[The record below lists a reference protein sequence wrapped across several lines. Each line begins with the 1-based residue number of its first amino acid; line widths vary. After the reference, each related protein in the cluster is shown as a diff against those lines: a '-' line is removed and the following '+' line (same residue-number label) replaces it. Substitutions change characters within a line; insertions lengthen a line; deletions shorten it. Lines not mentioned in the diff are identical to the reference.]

1 MNSKIPNLIYRLRR
15 IILKKIIP
23 EFIWPKTIRMDNAVI
38 PVRGMP
44 YSFGV
49 KRILSKGIYE
59 NSERSLVKGVIRKGD
74 HIIEFGGSIGIMA
87 AVMNEIVTREG
98 FIISVEA
105 SNKLAASSKS
115 WLEPRGN
122 IKILAGIGFPVWE
135 APLKYHNI
143 NFLDDGNSL
152 GGRVEFE
159 PKHTKAPGKYEIYDL
174 RKIMSTY
181 SIRPDHLVI
190 DIEGSEIIFL
200 EEGIEIP
207 AVVQNIIIEM
217 HPNLYGQYT
226 EDAIINKLEQLG
238 FNMIREISHVFHL
251 SRNRAEV

>member
-1 MNSKIPNLIYRLRR
+1 MKSIIPNFIYRFRR
-15 IILKKIIP
+15 GILKKIIP
-23 EFIWPKTIRMDNAVI
+23 EFVWPKTITMDNAEI

-59 NSERSLVKGVIRKGD
+59 DSERSLVKDVIKKGD

-87 AVMNEIVTREG
+87 AVMNEIVTNEG

-105 SNKLAASSKS
+105 SKKLAASSRS

-135 APLKYHNI
+135 VPLKYHNI

-152 GGRVEFE
+152 GGRV
-159 PKHTKAPGKYEIYDL
+159 DWRL
-174 RKIMSTY
+174 C
-181 SIRPDHLVI
+181 V
-190 DIEGSEIIFL
+190 
-200 EEGIEIP
+200 
-207 AVVQNIIIEM
+207 
-217 HPNLYGQYT
+217 
-226 EDAIINKLEQLG
+226 
-238 FNMIREISHVFHL
+238 
-251 SRNRAEV
+251 SRSAFPRNAG